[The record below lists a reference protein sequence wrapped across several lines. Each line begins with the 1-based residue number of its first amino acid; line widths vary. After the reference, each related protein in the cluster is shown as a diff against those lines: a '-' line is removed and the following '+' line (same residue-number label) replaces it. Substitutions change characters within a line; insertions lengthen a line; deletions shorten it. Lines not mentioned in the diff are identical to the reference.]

1 MAGHNVDSVTVPPT
15 LAFDVYGTLVDP
27 VGISTRLQ
35 TFLPLEEA
43 VVVAEA
49 WRRKQLEI
57 TFRLTVMG
65 TYHDFD
71 WCTRRSLEHALAQA
85 GRKLGPA
92 ATSEVLAAY
101 AHLDVYPDVVP
112 GLELLREQGHALVVL
127 SNGSPAML
135 EGLLDNTRLGGYFD
149 RCFSADEVRAYKPA
163 PQVYLHAARELG
175 RPPGEVL
182 LVSSNPFD
190 DIGAEAAG
198 LRAAWVDRTHGIF
211 EADGVVPHLHVET
224 LAELADTLRER

>member
-1 MAGHNVDSVTVPPT
+1 MTSPPT

-27 VGISTRLQ
+27 VGISNRLEA
-35 TFLPLEEA
+35 FLPHDDA
-43 VVVAEA
+43 VRVAEV

-57 TFRLTVMG
+57 TFRLTAMG
-65 TYHDFD
+65 TYQDFA
-71 WCTRRSLEHALAQA
+71 WVTLRGLEYALMLA
-85 GRKLGPA
+85 GARLDA
-92 ATSEVLAAY
+92 SATSEVMAAY
-101 AHLDVYPDVVP
+101 ADLDVYPDVVP

-135 EGLLDNTRLGGYFD
+135 EPLLSRTRLAGYFD

-163 PQVYLHAARELG
+163 PRVYLHAARELG
-175 RPPGEVL
+175 RPPEEVM

-190 DIGAEAAG
+190 DIGAQSAG

-211 EADGVVPHLHVET
+211 EADGVAPHLHVET
-224 LAELADTLRER
+224 LTELADTLDAG